1 MRPVVMT
8 PRALVPLL
16 LVAGLLGG
24 CGGDDDDPA
33 AQPRLSPAPSAST
46 GGSAT
51 PSTSPGG
58 ASPTASSPSSPS
70 AGTPAADGPGSPVL
84 APGANADQATGP
96 ATGSTEGTILLEA
109 VRLAP
114 QDGFDRLVFAFQ
126 GDATP
131 EFVAR
136 YVEPPVTEDGSGE
149 PVEVAGSAYLSI
161 TMLGASGVDLS
172 GPEFRQVYRGP
183 ERLTAPGLGAVQ
195 EVVET
200 GDFEATLT
208 WVLGVDARR
217 PFTVRSMAG
226 PGRVVVDVRTG

>member
-1 MRPVVMT
+1 MT

-24 CGGDDDDPA
+24 CGGDEADPD
-33 AQPRLSPAPSAST
+33 PRPGLSPGPTLSSATASPSGASVRPPGGRTPPVASPSASSSE
-46 GGSAT
+46 GAT
-51 PSTSPGG
+51 
-58 ASPTASSPSSPS
+58 
-70 AGTPAADGPGSPVL
+70 SPVL
-84 APGANADQATGP
+84 APGANTDQATGP

-109 VRLAP
+109 VRLAT
-114 QDGFDRLVFAFQ
+114 QDGFDRLVFEFS

-149 PVEVAGSAYLSI
+149 PVDVAGTAYLSL
-161 TMLGASGVDLS
+161 TMLGASGVDMS
-172 GPEFRQVYRGP
+172 GPEFRQVYTGP
-183 ERLTAPGLGAVQ
+183 DRLTAPGLGAVQ

-217 PFTVRSMAG
+217 PFTVRPMAG
-226 PGRVVVDVRTG
+226 PGRLVVDVRTG